1 MVERPD
7 QIEKHIASTRH
18 QLGNNLHEL
27 EDKVKQ
33 AADWRT
39 YYERNP
45 MMMVGLAFGGGVML
59 ATMMGGNRERND
71 TPFMTPAPR
80 PAGYLTGAIQRSPM
94 SDTWSDTWQTLKA
107 ALIGLSGAKLR
118 SMLDEAL
125 PGFTEHYDRAA
136 RSNAGYSPATSNPP
150 NREYEV
156 PSHRM

>member
-1 MVERPD
+1 MPERPD
-7 QIEKHIASTRH
+7 QIEQHIASTRH
-18 QLGNNLHEL
+18 ELGNNLHEL

-39 YYERNP
+39 YYDRNT

-59 ATMMGGNRERND
+59 ASMMGGKRERND

-80 PAGYLTGAIQRSPM
+80 PAGYLTGAIQRNPI
-94 SDTWSDTWQTLKA
+94 SDTWQTLTT

-118 SMLDEAL
+118 SLLDEAL

-136 RSNAGYSPATSNPP
+136 RTNPGYSQASSNPP
-150 NREYEV
+150 SREYEV

>member
-1 MVERPD
+1 MAERPD
-7 QIEKHIASTRH
+7 QIEQHIASTRH
-18 QLGNNLHEL
+18 ELGNNLHEL

-59 ATMMGGNRERND
+59 ATMMGGKRERDD
-71 TPFMTPAPR
+71 TPFVTPAPQT
-80 PAGYLTGAIQRSPM
+80 AGYLTGATQRNPM
-94 SDTWSDTWQTLKA
+94 SDTWQNLKA

-118 SMLDEAL
+118 NLLDEAL

-136 RSNAGYSPATSNPP
+136 STGYAHTSSNPP
-150 NREYEV
+150 SREYEV